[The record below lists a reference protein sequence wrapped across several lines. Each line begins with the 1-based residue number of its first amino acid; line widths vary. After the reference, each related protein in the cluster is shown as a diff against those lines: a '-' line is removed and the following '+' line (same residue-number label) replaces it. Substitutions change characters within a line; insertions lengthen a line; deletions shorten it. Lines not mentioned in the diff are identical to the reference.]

1 MQNNSIVD
9 FNCFLLYNYYGDIMI
24 NKRIKIR
31 PWVKVLFIFI
41 IIGTSI
47 FLYGRYLGI
56 KGIQIKE
63 YGIIDSRIPKNF
75 YGLKIAQISD
85 IHYKVT
91 TTKDDFKK
99 IVREINLL
107 KPDIVIFNGDLFDKN
122 IKYTKKDFKDIKQIL
137 KDINYNIS
145 KYAIKGEDDLHIKI
159 WEEIIEE
166 SNFIDLNDK
175 YEFIYNNDIEPIL
188 LVGISSNYKKNHIKQ
203 TLNEIYQNININYK
217 YSVLILHEPDIIQN
231 IDYSKFNLI
240 LAGHTHGGQI
250 KLPYIDGILK
260 DKYSKIYIN
269 DYYKIDNT
277 KLFISSGIGTSK
289 YKFRLSNK
297 PSINFY
303 RLRNK

>member
-1 MQNNSIVD
+1 MN
-9 FNCFLLYNYYGDIMI
+9 

-31 PWVKVLFIFI
+31 TWVKVLFVI
-41 IIGTSI
+41 IIITTSI

-56 KGIQIKE
+56 KGIQVKE
-63 YGIIDSRIPKNF
+63 YSIIDNKIPKNF

-91 TTKDDFKK
+91 TTKEDLTK
-99 IVREINLL
+99 IVNEINLL

-122 IKYTKKDFKDIKQIL
+122 IKYTKKDFKDIKEIL
-137 KDINYNIS
+137 KNINYNIC
-145 KYAIKGEDDLHIKI
+145 KYAIKGEDDLHIKN

-166 SNFIDLNDK
+166 SNFINLNDK
-175 YEFIYNNDIEPIL
+175 HEFIYSNGIDPIL
-188 LVGISSNYKKNHIKQ
+188 IVGISSNYKKNHIKE
-203 TLNEIYQNININYK
+203 TLNQIYENINTNYK
-217 YSVLILHEPDIIQN
+217 YSILVLHEPDIIQN

-240 LAGHTHGGQI
+240 FAGHSHGGQI

-269 DYYKIDNT
+269 DYYEINNT

-289 YKFRLSNK
+289 HKFRLLNK